1 MNVLSADCGKRTGD
15 RGPHLSVLSA
25 DFGELYRRHLCRHS
39 QYGINVIHVLSVI
52 GVYLGLF
59 ALLYQ
64 LVQSEWV
71 LLGITVPYLLILVF
85 NLPFRVFVVNL
96 LVMGLIVLGAA
107 ALPEVSWWWYLP
119 GIVLSYKIQV
129 WSHRIYTKEQDMTEF
144 KKKYPKGFALFVL
157 LSVYELPILLN
168 YLCFGRRD
176 WCA

>member
-1 MNVLSADCGKRTGD
+1 MN
-15 RGPHLSVLSA
+15 VLSA
-25 DFGELYRRHLCRHS
+25 DFGELYQRHLCRHA
-39 QYGINVIHVLSVI
+39 QYGINVIHVLSVF

-59 ALLYQ
+59 ALLYS
-64 LVQSEWV
+64 LVQSEWL

-85 NLPFRVFVVNL
+85 NVPLRVFVVNV
-96 LVMGLIVLGAA
+96 LVMALIVLGAA
-107 ALPEVSWWWYLP
+107 ALPEVSVVWYLL

-129 WSHRIYTKEQDMTEF
+129 WSHRIYTKEKDMTEF
-144 KKKYPKGFALFVL
+144 NQKYPKGFALFVL